1 MGPGETIQPALR
13 IALAW
18 QPAHTRQAW
27 ETVFAF
33 DAHLARV
40 VSQAREGVLAQ
51 VRLAWWRDRLGEP
64 PNARPAGNLLLAAL
78 GEHLAGMEAELIALV
93 DGWEELLGEHPLSE
107 RALAAFAD
115 GRAVAFGAAARKGQ
129 AVSGGA
135 ESASKAGR
143 RWALADF
150 ACHTRDEAER
160 EKAFA
165 VAVSTEPAG
174 LMPRQLRGI
183 AVLGALADR
192 AIARREPVL
201 AGRAAPLVA
210 LRVGLTGR

>member
-1 MGPGETIQPALR
+1 MGPGEVIQPALR

-18 QPAHTRQAW
+18 QPAHTRQPW
-27 ETVFAF
+27 EAVFAF

-78 GEHLAGMEAELIALV
+78 GENLAGMEAELIALV
-93 DGWEELLGEHPLSE
+93 DGWEELLGEYPLSE
-107 RALAAFAD
+107 RALTAFAD
-115 GRAVAFGAAARKGQ
+115 GRAAAFDAAARAGQ
-129 AVSGGA
+129 AEPDAA
-135 ESASKAGR
+135 ERASKTGR

-150 ACHTRDEAER
+150 AFRTRDEAER
-160 EKAFA
+160 AKAFA
-165 VAVSTEPAG
+165 VADSTGPVG

-201 AGRAAPLVA
+201 AGRAAPLFA